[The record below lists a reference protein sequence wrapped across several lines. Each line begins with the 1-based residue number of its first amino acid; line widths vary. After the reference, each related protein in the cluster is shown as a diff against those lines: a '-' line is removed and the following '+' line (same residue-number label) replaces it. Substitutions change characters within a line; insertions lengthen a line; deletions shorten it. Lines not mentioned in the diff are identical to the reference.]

1 MLTMISS
8 SFICQNLS
16 FFFFGWTGQGVG
28 EGEYLGRLPTS
39 HPPDRE
45 EVSLL
50 SSFFQSIN
58 RCLKHEIVVEC
69 KRILCNNLVFKNE
82 FYCSFKQ
89 KTWGKSCNCYSI
101 NRRVGN
107 AIFFQLISTTNW
119 TDKIYIKSNLRL
131 KNFVVIFARRENLK
145 VKKSLQTS
153 RN

>member
-8 SFICQNLS
+8 TFICQNLS
-16 FFFFGWTGQGVG
+16 VFFFGWTGQGVG

-89 KTWGKSCNCYSI
+89 KT
-101 NRRVGN
+101 
-107 AIFFQLISTTNW
+107 
-119 TDKIYIKSNLRL
+119 
-131 KNFVVIFARRENLK
+131 
-145 VKKSLQTS
+145 
-153 RN
+153 

>member
-1 MLTMISS
+1 MLTMILPT
-8 SFICQNLS
+8 FICQNLS
-16 FFFFGWTGQGVG
+16 FFFFFDWTRQGVG
-28 EGEYLGRLPTS
+28 EGEYLGCLPTS
-39 HPPDRE
+39 HPPRWE

-50 SSFFQSIN
+50 SSFFQSIK

-107 AIFFQLISTTNW
+107 AIFFQLISTTTTNW
-119 TDKIYIKSNLRL
+119 NIKSINRISSS
-131 KNFVVIFARRENLK
+131 NFVVMFLREENQLR
-145 VKKSLQTS
+145 S
-153 RN
+153 REEFID